1 MEFGNVSAS
10 YVSSSCSCRREVV
23 TEQFTRDRLSR
34 IAGKLGIA
42 HGGVYESGLTWLAPP
57 EILLELADA
66 TVTIGR

>member
-1 MEFGNVSAS
+1 MELHDSSAGC
-10 YVSSSCSCRREVV
+10 VSSSSSCRREVV
-23 TEQFTRDRLSR
+23 TEQFTRDRLNR

-57 EILLELADA
+57 ELLLELADA